1 MRIRRFLWILSMISG
16 LPLILVVGPV
26 LGVWVIGRSWIQH
39 WRENWNRKIPIGAWV
54 VPNKALRSLD

>member
-39 WRENWNRKIPIGAWV
+39 WGELEPEDTHRGVGGPE
-54 VPNKALRSLD
+54 